1 MSNELYI
8 EEANEKL
15 VEQIKWIQ
23 SICSNKGLTIESD
36 DYRVFVVLHFKN
48 KHGQQETIKK
58 ELETCPF

>member
-1 MSNELYI
+1 MSNELCI

-15 VEQIKWIQ
+15 AQQIKWIQ
-23 SICSNKGLTIESD
+23 SICNNKGLTIESND
-36 DYRVFVVLHFKN
+36 NKVFAVLHFKN